1 MYDPLNAGTICT
13 RIVTIT
19 HADMPLNE
27 AARLM
32 AEIDVGCLVVVERQ
46 SPEISIVVGILTD
59 RDIVIGAVA
68 ADQNPQSLHVGDV
81 MSKDVI
87 TAREQ
92 DSVLDVLATMRHKRV
107 RRIPVTGQH
116 GTLIGLIALDDVIEI
131 VAEEMQA
138 LASAV
143 GATQKRQRAARP

>member
-1 MYDPLNAGTICT
+1 
-13 RIVTIT
+13 
-19 HADMPLNE
+19 
-27 AARLM
+27 
-32 AEIDVGCLVVVERQ
+32 
-46 SPEISIVVGILTD
+46 
-59 RDIVIGAVA
+59 IVIGAVA

-81 MSKDVI
+81 MSKDVV

-116 GTLIGLIALDDVIEI
+116 GTLIGLISLDDVIEI

-143 GATQKRQRAARP
+143 GATQKRKRAARP